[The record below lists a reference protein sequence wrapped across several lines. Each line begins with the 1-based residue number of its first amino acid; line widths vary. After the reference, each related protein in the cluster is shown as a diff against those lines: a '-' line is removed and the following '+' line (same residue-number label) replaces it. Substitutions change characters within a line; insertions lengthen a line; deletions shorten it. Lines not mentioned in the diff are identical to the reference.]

1 MSGTLFS
8 HVDRF
13 PEVVEQSLLLVCF
26 TYIQVE
32 LENLDGNLGGVIL
45 PALLLE
51 SLFIPILFPKST
63 TWKNK
68 TRIQNIVCI
77 MLWLEYKILKTN
89 LVLGEY
95 ECIRAQK
102 WSPQGGLQRLH
113 GRQCTCTLDCLW
125 GRSMVMVIHAFLT
138 SVHAFFIGMPI

>member
-63 TWKNK
+63 T
-68 TRIQNIVCI
+68 
-77 MLWLEYKILKTN
+77 
-89 LVLGEY
+89 
-95 ECIRAQK
+95 
-102 WSPQGGLQRLH
+102 
-113 GRQCTCTLDCLW
+113 
-125 GRSMVMVIHAFLT
+125 
-138 SVHAFFIGMPI
+138 